1 MARKSNLIKREKKMT
16 VYVFPNATADE
27 FKEIETLKKLGWIIK
42 PATEKKE
49 EKKKVTKDVEITED
63 FNIKFDEV
71 TKEQMIEFIRK
82 FKTEEDLKMFAV
94 ASHKNKAGEV
104 KKNKDGKPRYFHL
117 NAKRYFYE
125 TFFPKKWADIKK
137 VLDERGFKAGA
148 KKKANALEEEL
159 LNLL

>member
-27 FKEIETLKKLGWIIK
+27 LKEIEAYKKLGWIIK
-42 PATEKKE
+42 PAADKKE
-49 EKKKVTKDVEITED
+49 KEKKVTVDVEITED
-63 FNIKFDEV
+63 FNIKFDEA

-82 FKTEEDLKMFAV
+82 FKSNEDLKMFAV

-104 KKNKDGKPRYFHL
+104 VRNKDGKPRYFHL

-125 TFFPKKWADIKK
+125 TFFPKKWVEIKK
-137 VLDERGFKAGA
+137 MLDERGFKAGA
-148 KKKANALEEEL
+148 KAKANALEEEL